1 MEQDLIAKAIISAVF
16 HWPDRSKIW
25 YHVHGGR
32 LNPDDGT
39 LEFPLTLREKA
50 LELMKKIEDVR
61 ASRLKVDREMD
72 EFTMALGNP
81 EHPGH

>member
-1 MEQDLIAKAIISAVF
+1 
-16 HWPDRSKIW
+16 
-25 YHVHGGR
+25 
-32 LNPDDGT
+32 
-39 LEFPLTLREKA
+39 
-50 LELMKKIEDVR
+50 MKKIEDVR